1 MDTTAKRD
9 EIRRQKNK
17 PWYVKSP
24 WFERELAK
32 ALEEI
37 DESHGLEKL
46 FEIQHRR
53 SQEADK
59 RWQEATG
66 KHDTIPDLGDLLRW
80 LMDEIDRLIK
90 DVKTWHDCAEKTTDL
105 WVAAKEKKAS
115 IERRTKDAVRDSI
128 LENCEPKTEYGPHGQ
143 HTEWYTADD
152 IEQAIDSVG
161 GTE

>member
-9 EIRRQKNK
+9 EIRRQQNK

-46 FEIQHRR
+46 FEMQHRR

-66 KHDTIPDLGDLLRW
+66 KHDTIPDLGDLLQW
-80 LMDEIDRLIK
+80 LMNEIDRLQEELVI
-90 DVKTWHDCAEKTTDL
+90 AEREANLNWRGVRDGAIL
-105 WVAAKEKKAS
+105 
-115 IERRTKDAVRDSI
+115 RTKEVCKQAGWDWVVQKVEGSY
-128 LENCEPKTEYGPHGQ
+128 LEGYFSK
-143 HTEWYTADD
+143 ADFK
-152 IEQAIDSVG
+152 QAIDSVG
-161 GTE
+161 KK